1 MRKIE
6 DFGKKIGGARKDN
19 WSICG
24 ICPEDLYEMTAEEKR
39 RYVTRDYVWPLPN
52 AKKLVEEEGVLPFVA
67 YWQRKV
73 RLCVQ
78 KGPVITTKNDFDQA
92 ILEYVQQVRVI
103 YDLTMK
109 CKTYQDV
116 ETAERTFRSWKKPG
130 YASFH
135 INAPVSIKNISYK
148 ILHLQYRK
156 NEYMNY
162 VKNTNFPYQTKATA
176 QKSKRKKMFIP
187 PQLFEIRREG
197 IDYRHHLHVY
207 PEKWQEEF
215 YFYGVEFGN
224 WLSQKDRQISMD
236 YCYDALK
243 DLSYVLDVEDKD
255 IAFEGK
261 LSLAFGARGCSH
273 ASAHYERDRR
283 VINLTK
289 MHGAGCTAH
298 EWFHALDHYIAQVCN
313 VPDGKLAT
321 ETAHTELLPKSLSS
335 LCSCL
340 KYDCMGEKTDYLRG
354 SQQFHSHFAKDSFGS
369 WASTTEMAAR
379 AFACYVKDCLGVHSD
394 YLIAH
399 ADVYEF
405 EYENMHLCAI
415 PQGEER
421 ELFNELF
428 DQLFFE
434 LKEMGILHQKKEKV
448 TPAPCIAETIDYHC
462 DYEQVTAMD
471 YSGQYTFQF

>member
-6 DFGKKIGGARKDN
+6 DFGKKIGGARKDTWN
-19 WSICG
+19 ICG

-39 RYVTRDYVWPLPN
+39 RYVTRDNVWPLPN

-78 KGPVITTKNDFDQA
+78 KGPVITTTEDFDHA
-92 ILEYVQQVRVI
+92 ILEYVQQVRI
-103 YDLTMK
+103 LYNLAMN
-109 CKTYQDV
+109 CKTYKDV
-116 ETAERTFRSWKKPG
+116 EDAERTFRSWKKAG
-130 YASFH
+130 YSTFH
-135 INAPVSIKNISYK
+135 VNAPVSIKNISYK
-148 ILHLQYRK
+148 VLFLHYKK

-162 VKNTNFPYQTKATA
+162 VQKTNFPYQTKTIAK
-176 QKSKRKKMFIP
+176 KSKRKKMFIP
-187 PQLFEIRREG
+187 PQLSEIHRKG
-197 IDYRHHLHVY
+197 IDYRRNIHVT
-207 PEKWQEEF
+207 PEKWQKEF
-215 YFYGVEFGN
+215 YFYGIEFGN

-236 YCYDALK
+236 YCFDALK
-243 DLSYVLDVEDKD
+243 DLSYALNIEDKD

-273 ASAHYERDRR
+273 ASAHYERERR

-298 EWFHALDHYIAQVCN
+298 EWFHALDHYIAQICQ

-321 ETAHTELLPKSLSS
+321 ETSHTELLPKSLNTLCSS
-335 LCSCL
+335 L
-340 KYDCMGEKTDYLRG
+340 KHDCFGEKTDYLRG
-354 SQQFHSHFAKDSFGS
+354 SQNFDVHFTKDSFGS
-369 WASTTEMAAR
+369 WSSTTEMAAR
-379 AFACYVKDCLGVHSD
+379 AFACYVKDCLGVPSD

-434 LKEMGILHQKKEKV
+434 LVEMGILHQKKVNVESV
-448 TPAPCIAETIDYHC
+448 PCIAEMMDYHC
-462 DYEQVTAMD
+462 DYEKVTEMD
-471 YSGQYTFQF
+471 HSGQYTFQF

>member
-1 MRKIE
+1 M
-6 DFGKKIGGARKDN
+6 
-19 WSICG
+19 
-24 ICPEDLYEMTAEEKR
+24 
-39 RYVTRDYVWPLPN
+39 
-52 AKKLVEEEGVLPFVA
+52 
-67 YWQRKV
+67 
-73 RLCVQ
+73 
-78 KGPVITTKNDFDQA
+78 
-92 ILEYVQQVRVI
+92 
-103 YDLTMK
+103 
-109 CKTYQDV
+109 
-116 ETAERTFRSWKKPG
+116 
-130 YASFH
+130 
-135 INAPVSIKNISYK
+135 
-148 ILHLQYRK
+148 
-156 NEYMNY
+156 
-162 VKNTNFPYQTKATA
+162 
-176 QKSKRKKMFIP
+176 
-187 PQLFEIRREG
+187 
-197 IDYRHHLHVY
+197 
-207 PEKWQEEF
+207 
-215 YFYGVEFGN
+215 
-224 WLSQKDRQISMD
+224 
-236 YCYDALK
+236 
-243 DLSYVLDVEDKD
+243 
-255 IAFEGK
+255 
-261 LSLAFGARGCSH
+261 
-273 ASAHYERDRR
+273 
-283 VINLTK
+283 INLTK

-354 SQQFHSHFAKDSFGS
+354 SQQFDSHFAKDSFGS